1 MHADVRSPDDVIAF
15 SPDDVIAFS
24 PDDVIAFLTG
34 PFSKLVIK
42 DSKTMFMMRS
52 GQVPL
57 RTKDGGATW
66 TPLTSAAPLFKYG
79 ATFDLDISWSGKTI
93 VMHGG
98 DLSAIA
104 RQEYANQYIDWFSPR
119 ICSRTLMGDT
129 PTTTTGGRRCTP
141 PVFSRGGSLLLQFL
155 LTDALLMTSSHSE
168 GTARRC
174 GSRLTKERHGPTK
187 PATWSPSRLG
197 EAFGTRKTF
206 TLSLVAKGSQSSGT
220 LTSKRCGATGVR
232 WGVGY
237 CGLWRLGL
245 GWGAMNGSGGWY
257 VWYVGCVTAQYTH
270 GLICYASG

>member
-1 MHADVRSPDDVIAF
+1 MSFDLPALFSRGGAALLPPCVYMHADVRSPDDVIAF
-15 SPDDVIAFS
+15 SPDDDIAFS

-104 RQEYANQYIDWFSPR
+104 RQEYANQYIDWFSPI
-119 ICSRTLMGDT
+119 ICSRTLMGGT
-129 PTTTTGGRRCTP
+129 PTPLHPPGKVGGGAPHPC
-141 PVFSRGGSLLLQFL
+141 SL
-155 LTDALLMTSSHSE
+155 
-168 GTARRC
+168 G
-174 GSRLTKERHGPTK
+174 
-187 PATWSPSRLG
+187 
-197 EAFGTRKTF
+197 
-206 TLSLVAKGSQSSGT
+206 VA
-220 LTSKRCGATGVR
+220 A
-232 WGVGY
+232 
-237 CGLWRLGL
+237 
-245 GWGAMNGSGGWY
+245 
-257 VWYVGCVTAQYTH
+257 
-270 GLICYASG
+270 CYFNFC